1 MSFWSRFA
9 EYVASLSS
17 SALSTVVETLRT
29 MFEGDPETR
38 RRVAFS
44 IAMIALSAKM
54 AKADGIVLPSE
65 VQAFQQIF
73 TIPEAEFKN
82 VSRLYNIAKEDVA
95 GFEIYAEQLAKLY
108 GSDDDDPLILE
119 DILDGLFHIA
129 KADHLLHQKEL
140 DFLETI
146 AIIFELD
153 EDHYAQILARH
164 TDLGAKDPHRILGV
178 SENAQFAEIKTAY
191 RDLLRQNHPDVLI
204 ARGLPEDFIA
214 IANERVSSINDAY
227 ATLRKRYDK
236 MGAL

>member
-9 EYVASLSS
+9 EYIAELSS
-17 SALSTVVETLRT
+17 YALSAMVETVRT

-38 RRVAFS
+38 RKVAFS

-95 GFEIYAEQLAKLY
+95 GFEAYAQQLATLY
-108 GSDDDDPLILE
+108 GSDEDDPLILE

-129 KADHLLHQKEL
+129 KADHLCTK
-140 DFLETI
+140 
-146 AIIFELD
+146 
-153 EDHYAQILARH
+153 
-164 TDLGAKDPHRILGV
+164 K
-178 SENAQFAEIKTAY
+178 
-191 RDLLRQNHPDVLI
+191 
-204 ARGLPEDFIA
+204 
-214 IANERVSSINDAY
+214 SSIF
-227 ATLRKRYDK
+227 LKR
-236 MGAL
+236 LP